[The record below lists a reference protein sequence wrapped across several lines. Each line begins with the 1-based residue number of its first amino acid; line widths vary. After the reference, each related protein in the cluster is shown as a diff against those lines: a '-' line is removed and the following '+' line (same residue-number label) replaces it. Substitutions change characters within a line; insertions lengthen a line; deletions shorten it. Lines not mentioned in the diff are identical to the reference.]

1 MLARNQLGVLYG
13 VASVACFAMMDAC
26 VKWLDQFP
34 VGEVLF
40 ARFFFG
46 LIPILMLV
54 PKNEFKT
61 FYKTT
66 RPKLHA
72 FRAVT
77 GTLAIIAL
85 FIALREIPLA
95 DVVSLTFGGPIF
107 VTLGSIFF
115 LSEKVGIRR
124 WSAVLIGFIGM
135 LMIVKPAYDELNIYY
150 LFPIIF
156 CIFFACVALSI
167 RSLSSTE
174 PNYRIALY
182 FSLLSMI
189 VGLATLPFGWIMPSK
204 FELFLLI
211 FTGII
216 GSVANILLTVSLR
229 IAEASLVTPTK
240 YLNLVFAILLGYF
253 IWGEIPKVLTLLGAG
268 LIIVSSVIIFMR
280 ESQLNLK
287 TSCKSETV
295 SKYPSYW
302 LKAIKTLSK
311 RDKVLKKLIIKY
323 NDKFLTTRKDI
334 FYSLCKSIVGQ
345 QISVS
350 AANSV
355 FKKFQKKTKRINPL
369 KVSKLSI
376 SQLKSCG
383 LSRQKALGIK
393 ELSIKFVKKE
403 FDPKLIKNMNDEE
416 AIQYL
421 SSLRQIG
428 RWSAEMILLFTYNR
442 SNIWPLQDIG
452 LKSNIK

>member
-54 PKNEFKT
+54 PKSEFKT

-72 FRAVT
+72 FRAIT

-150 LFPIIF
+150 L
-156 CIFFACVALSI
+156 
-167 RSLSSTE
+167 SL
-174 PNYRIALY
+174 IH
-182 FSLLSMI
+182 I
-189 VGLATLPFGWIMPSK
+189 
-204 FELFLLI
+204 
-211 FTGII
+211 
-216 GSVANILLTVSLR
+216 
-229 IAEASLVTPTK
+229 
-240 YLNLVFAILLGYF
+240 
-253 IWGEIPKVLTLLGAG
+253 
-268 LIIVSSVIIFMR
+268 
-280 ESQLNLK
+280 
-287 TSCKSETV
+287 
-295 SKYPSYW
+295 
-302 LKAIKTLSK
+302 
-311 RDKVLKKLIIKY
+311 
-323 NDKFLTTRKDI
+323 
-334 FYSLCKSIVGQ
+334 
-345 QISVS
+345 
-350 AANSV
+350 
-355 FKKFQKKTKRINPL
+355 
-369 KVSKLSI
+369 
-376 SQLKSCG
+376 
-383 LSRQKALGIK
+383 
-393 ELSIKFVKKE
+393 
-403 FDPKLIKNMNDEE
+403 
-416 AIQYL
+416 
-421 SSLRQIG
+421 
-428 RWSAEMILLFTYNR
+428 
-442 SNIWPLQDIG
+442 
-452 LKSNIK
+452 

>member
-1 MLARNQLGVLYG
+1 MLTKNQIGVLYG
-13 VASVACFAMMDAC
+13 VASVACFAMMDAS

-54 PKNEFKT
+54 PKNEIKT

-72 FRAVT
+72 FRAVS

-135 LMIVKPAYDELNIYY
+135 LLIIKPAYEDLNIYY
-150 LFPIIF
+150 FFPIIF

-182 FSLLSMI
+182 FSLLSML
-189 VGLATLPFGWIMPSK
+189 VGLFTLPFGWKMPNL

-216 GSVANILLTVSLR
+216 GSYANILLTISLR
-229 IAEASLVTPTK
+229 ISEASLVTPTK
-240 YLNLVFAILLGYF
+240 YLNLVFAIFLGYF
-253 IWGEIPKVLTLLGAG
+253 IWGEVPKILTLIGAG
-268 LIIVSSVIIFMR
+268 LIIISSIIIFIR
-280 ESQLNLK
+280 ETQ
-287 TSCKSETV
+287 
-295 SKYPSYW
+295 
-302 LKAIKTLSK
+302 
-311 RDKVLKKLIIKY
+311 LKKQII
-323 NDKFLTTRKDI
+323 
-334 FYSLCKSIVGQ
+334 S
-345 QISVS
+345 
-350 AANSV
+350 
-355 FKKFQKKTKRINPL
+355 P
-369 KVSKLSI
+369 
-376 SQLKSCG
+376 
-383 LSRQKALGIK
+383 RQ
-393 ELSIKFVKKE
+393 
-403 FDPKLIKNMNDEE
+403 
-416 AIQYL
+416 
-421 SSLRQIG
+421 
-428 RWSAEMILLFTYNR
+428 
-442 SNIWPLQDIG
+442 
-452 LKSNIK
+452 